1 MLKDVL
7 FPSRSLDVSQ
17 SLWQEIF
24 WIPGLCSQTLET
36 DALRL
41 HWELCSGRGLICGDS
56 LGKQFHLLAFYW
68 KLLYRLLHVNK
79 LYSLQRGAT
88 SISDGIFFNCA
99 KAGCAHSGGE
109 KKRVIVIFLTFDRA
123 LLQNSP
129 CTIVIGRISS
139 RNTFFKNCL
148 ALNCFAGQSVYHR
161 TFYFWCQVLTKE
173 TNNILFL

>member
-79 LYSLQRGAT
+79 LYSLSRLL
-88 SISDGIFFNCA
+88 
-99 KAGCAHSGGE
+99 
-109 KKRVIVIFLTFDRA
+109 VWLA
-123 LLQNSP
+123 LLDSFFLGSCISIVTIKPTIIRQIPKTIPLFKISRFTFTISTQSFLSTLFKIVATQNQFLDQV
-129 CTIVIGRISS
+129 CVILLFGLPSVSS
-139 RNTFFKNCL
+139 
-148 ALNCFAGQSVYHR
+148 G
-161 TFYFWCQVLTKE
+161 
-173 TNNILFL
+173 